1 MNHLIENTMKNLINK
16 IVFGAVILG
25 GLTSCV
31 ANPEAYSNN
40 NQNRYYNASYN
51 NGNYYAP
58 SSYYGNG
65 GYYANDGYYYRDN
78 MSYQYENN
86 VPYYYGNNQRRIYLE
101 KRSGS
106 QREQNSVRNDRR
118 NSDGVI
124 IRNNPRENQSTNDG
138 FRDTPVPSYRPR
150 IQINPQTRID
160 NSGGFRNSPAPSVI
174 PPLLK

>member
-1 MNHLIENTMKNLINK
+1 MKKLINK

-31 ANPEAYSNN
+31 AYPDAYSNN
-40 NQNRYYNASYN
+40 NQNGYYNAIYN

-78 MSYQYENN
+78 MNYQYENN

-101 KRSGS
+101 KRSKS
-106 QREQNSVRNDRR
+106 QRDQNSVRNDRG

-124 IRNNPRENQSTNDG
+124 IRNNTRGNQSTNDG
-138 FRDTPVPSYRPR
+138 FRNTPSPSSDQEFKLTLRSESTTAQDLEIHLPH
-150 IQINPQTRID
+150 
-160 NSGGFRNSPAPSVI
+160 
-174 PPLLK
+174 LLFLAFKIIRK